1 MANKTILIGAY
12 ACEPYKGSEQGVGW
26 NWALQIAKRNKVIV
40 ITRSNN
46 EPVISEYL
54 KKHPID
60 NITFYYCD
68 VPDSIRKYKKG
79 SKGVHWY
86 YYLWQYYCYKTA
98 KEILKKEHVDYTF
111 TVTFGNM
118 WLPTFLYKLPVKHI
132 WGPIGGEAGIPKI
145 LWNKITLKQKVV
157 ECIRLINPYIPIS
170 NPFYKQICK
179 KSYKIIVRTEDV
191 EKVLP
196 SSCKE
201 KVVVCLETG
210 ASKEDCLN
218 FKASAEKLVA
228 TDDLVHVGQMI
239 PRKMLDIAILSFAK
253 VADKYPHVK
262 FNLVGTG
269 PEKHNLKALAK
280 SLGLEKR
287 VVFHGVKPR
296 EEAIALMQQSA
307 IIVHPSVYEG
317 GCWSLF
323 EAMMSE
329 KAIVCFDV
337 SGNHVLMS
345 DDCAELV
352 PMMGHDEAVN
362 IFAQKLDLLLGDIVL
377 REKLGKAAHERILN
391 HFLWENKGEF
401 FEKIIGNE

>member
-46 EPVISEYL
+46 EPVISDYL

-145 LWNKITLKQKVV
+145 LWNKISLK
-157 ECIRLINPYIPIS
+157 
-170 NPFYKQICK
+170 
-179 KSYKIIVRTEDV
+179 
-191 EKVLP
+191 
-196 SSCKE
+196 
-201 KVVVCLETG
+201 
-210 ASKEDCLN
+210 
-218 FKASAEKLVA
+218 
-228 TDDLVHVGQMI
+228 
-239 PRKMLDIAILSFAK
+239 
-253 VADKYPHVK
+253 
-262 FNLVGTG
+262 
-269 PEKHNLKALAK
+269 
-280 SLGLEKR
+280 
-287 VVFHGVKPR
+287 
-296 EEAIALMQQSA
+296 
-307 IIVHPSVYEG
+307 
-317 GCWSLF
+317 
-323 EAMMSE
+323 
-329 KAIVCFDV
+329 
-337 SGNHVLMS
+337 
-345 DDCAELV
+345 
-352 PMMGHDEAVN
+352 
-362 IFAQKLDLLLGDIVL
+362 
-377 REKLGKAAHERILN
+377 
-391 HFLWENKGEF
+391 
-401 FEKIIGNE
+401 